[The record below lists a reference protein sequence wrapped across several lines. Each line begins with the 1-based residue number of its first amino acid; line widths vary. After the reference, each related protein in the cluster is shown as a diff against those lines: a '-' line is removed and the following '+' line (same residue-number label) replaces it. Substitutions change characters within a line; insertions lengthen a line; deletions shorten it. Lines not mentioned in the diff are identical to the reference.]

1 MRIAALLAA
10 AVAAVGCGADAA
22 APTDEPP
29 HSIAEPWSPVPFAI
43 DASLLADAQRACREI
58 QPPQGVSL
66 AAVDARGGSRLLLV
80 YASPTSEAECSL
92 KVTPDGHAVA
102 DGGSTT
108 IGSEFRRPPGGSVE
122 PQGQSGQDDGVE
134 TISSLAGQAGP
145 AVARV
150 EITTSTGRVVRASL
164 GPNGWFAAWW
174 PGSDIVTQVTGYDA
188 LGSVT
193 GTSR

>member
-1 MRIAALLAA
+1 MRIAALVAA
-10 AVAAVGCGADAA
+10 AVTAVGCGADAA
-22 APTDEPP
+22 APTEEAP
-29 HSIAEPWSPVPFAI
+29 HSIAEPWGPEPFAI
-43 DASLLADAQRACREI
+43 DASLLAAAERACREI

-80 YASPTSEAECSL
+80 YAGPTAEAECSL
-92 KVTPDGHAVA
+92 TVTPDGRPVA
-102 DGGSTT
+102 SSGSTT

-122 PQGQSGQDDGVE
+122 PQGQSGEGEGAD

-145 AVARV
+145 AVVRV

-174 PGSDIVTQVTGYDA
+174 PGNDIVTQVTGYDA